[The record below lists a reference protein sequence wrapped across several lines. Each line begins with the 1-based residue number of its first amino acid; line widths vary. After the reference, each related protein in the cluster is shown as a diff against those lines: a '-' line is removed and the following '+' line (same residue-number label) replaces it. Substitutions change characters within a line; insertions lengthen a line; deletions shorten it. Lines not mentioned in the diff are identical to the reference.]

1 MPERTDG
8 ARPAFPGSTL
18 PRYSFGMD
26 YVQLRNALYLTQSKF
41 ADLAGGSQLAVAA
54 GQNGRRS
61 PTARVAEL
69 YRAIVEALSI
79 RPTIVEVDRGRTIA
93 LPSKSWNHFVQSD
106 AETRLLIHLAG
117 GLRWSSPD
125 TRFGRPTMST
135 RSRPAA
141 TTWLS
146 RAKVLR

>member
-1 MPERTDG
+1 M
-8 ARPAFPGSTL
+8 
-18 PRYSFGMD
+18 
-26 YVQLRNALYLTQSKF
+26 
-41 ADLAGGSQLAVAA
+41 
-54 GQNGRRS
+54 
-61 PTARVAEL
+61 AEL

-125 TRFGRPTMST
+125 TRFGRPTMSNAFSAGCDDVALAIEGPPVALSSLGDDSSAALGLDEQLNTERAIGPTNDGSVWIEPQT
-135 RSRPAA
+135 RNGRHIKGHY
-141 TTWLS
+141 
-146 RAKVLR
+146 RAGK